1 MKCIVVNLNKNRWLC
16 ATVDNLTQV
25 MKLGS
30 WTFCGHVIQFEIQPV
45 NIPQMPPAP
54 ICGVWMTL
62 KPPGSQEKVIFIQY
76 FWGSLVSKL
85 CTTSNRKIT
94 LGRFLLSLRMS
105 FTKQTNDHVVYFF

>member
-62 KPPGSQEKVIFIQY
+62 KPPGSQENLIFH
-76 FWGSLVSKL
+76 L
-85 CTTSNRKIT
+85 
-94 LGRFLLSLRMS
+94 RFLGHLSRQAMHHIQMKNHFGKSPSLQ
-105 FTKQTNDHVVYFF
+105 KNG